1 MFTLGVFNEVV
12 SPTRPSSIC
21 LFDASGKRDYV
32 YGQSV
37 VCSGGSCLF
46 VLFFSIYRTLV
57 DELQ

>member
-46 VLFFSIYRTLV
+46 VLFFFHI
-57 DELQ
+57 